1 MIAKISAAWKALK
14 AGEELA
20 NVKDWKQKQ
29 IAINTLSAFIVALI
43 GVAKAFDIEIP
54 LVETDIN
61 NMAYTFVT
69 LIGLVNVYL
78 TTATTKKIGLK
89 NESIRTTEDDSS
101 II

>member
-20 NVKDWKQKQ
+20 NIKDWKQKQ
-29 IAINTLSAFIVALI
+29 LAINALSAFIVALI
-43 GVAKAFDIEIP
+43 GVAKAFGYEIP

-69 LIGLVNVYL
+69 IIGLINMYL
-78 TTATTKKIGLK
+78 TVATTKKIGLQPE
-89 NESIRTTEDDSS
+89 NETKDTDEFN
-101 II
+101 